1 MRMVSLHTWLL
12 ISIIGLAGCASN
24 GAGSVEPSASD
35 SGAYE
40 QVRLAGKVEQDGVR
54 FESKTSRPIP
64 LTLRDRAK
72 IALLHDDKDNMDR
85 YVRAVLEQTV
95 FDLKSTNPG
104 LIIVERRSV
113 DEILMELRFQ
123 ARGLVKDQDMASLGQ
138 FLGLDYVVVYELI
151 HNDLEELY
159 GLDNHIDTWEVLISV
174 KVIEVKTA
182 EVRLNC
188 LATTKAHVGRLM
200 KAPEVRAL
208 NRDALAIA
216 AGYLGECVS
225 NSMGRAVMAR

>member
-1 MRMVSLHTWLL
+1 MISHHIWLL
-12 ISIIGLAGCASN
+12 ISIIALTSCAPS
-24 GAGSVEPSASD
+24 GAGSVAPSASE

-40 QVRLAGKVEQDGVR
+40 QVRLAGKVESYGVR

-64 LTLRDRAK
+64 LTLRDGAK
-72 IALLHDDKDNMDR
+72 IALLHDDKDDMDR
-85 YVRAVLEQTV
+85 YVRVVLEQMV

-104 LIIVERRSV
+104 LIILERRSV
-113 DEILMELRFQ
+113 NEILRELRFQ
-123 ARGLVKDQDMASLGQ
+123 AGGLVKDQDMASLGQ

-159 GLDNHIDTWEVLISV
+159 GLDNQIDSWEVLISV
-174 KVIEVKTA
+174 KVVEVKTA

-200 KAPEVRAL
+200 KATEVRAL
-208 NRDALAIA
+208 NRDTLAIA

-225 NSMGRAVMAR
+225 NSMGKAVMAR

>member
-1 MRMVSLHTWLL
+1 MVSYHIWLL
-12 ISIIGLAGCASN
+12 ISVTALASCAPS
-24 GAGSVEPSASD
+24 GAGSVAPSASD
-35 SGAYE
+35 SGGYE
-40 QVRLAGKVEQDGVR
+40 QVRLTGKVEHDGVH
-54 FESKTSRPIP
+54 FESKRSRPIP

-72 IALLHDDKDNMDR
+72 IALLHDDKDDMDR
-85 YVRAVLEQTV
+85 YVRIVLEQTV

-123 ARGLVKDQDMASLGQ
+123 AGGLVKDQDMASLGQ

-159 GLDNHIDTWEVLISV
+159 GLDNQIDTWEVLISV

-188 LATTKAHVGRLM
+188 LATTKAHVARLM
-200 KAPEVRAL
+200 KATEVRAL

>member
-1 MRMVSLHTWLL
+1 MVSHYTWLL
-12 ISIIGLAGCASN
+12 ISMTALASCAPS
-24 GAGSVEPSASD
+24 GAGSVAPSASD
-35 SGAYE
+35 SDAYE
-40 QVRLAGKVEQDGVR
+40 QVRLPGKTEQDGVR

-64 LTLRDRAK
+64 LTLRDKAK
-72 IALLHDDKDNMDR
+72 IALLHDDKDDMDR
-85 YVRAVLEQTV
+85 YVRLVLEQTV
-95 FDLKSTNPG
+95 FDLKATNPG

-123 ARGLVKDQDMASLGQ
+123 AGGLVKDQDISSLGQ

-159 GLDNHIDTWEVLISV
+159 GLDNQIDTWEVLISV
-174 KVIEVKTA
+174 KVVEVKTA

-188 LATTKAHVGRLM
+188 LATTKAHVARLM
-200 KAPEVRAL
+200 KATEVRVL

-216 AGYLGECVS
+216 AGYLGKCVS
-225 NSMGRAVMAR
+225 DSVGRT